1 MSIPDNVAA
10 EIAAKR
16 TPDAEESPENKEDN
30 KDKKPEPKEEGDKT
44 KKSTEKK
51 DDAPEKKGK
60 AAKPKNGQS
69 IAQVAEAAD
78 DEDDEDDDDDEG
90 EDDDHDGDQKKP
102 GSQKRSGLFKEFM
115 GLKRELKDQKR
126 ANKEM
131 DKQYREVASAL
142 GELVEVVKDLKGNK
156 NAQRDEIEEFAEEWG
171 LDKEGLKK
179 LTGILEKNL
188 STKFKPTKAKDDD
201 EDEEDD
207 EPRKKKSKSDPKKSE
222 INTRKVEL
230 AIEAEYEDYLDSF
243 PQVKGKINLKA
254 IKRFII
260 GDEENLEKSFADIVA
275 EMYPGVLDSKGGV
288 DGGSDIGDGEDDGE
302 KMDFNDPKVLSQL
315 DKNPKL
321 KAKYHDDLLSRVK
334 GLKS

>member
-16 TPDAEESPENKEDN
+16 QPDAEDGSDN
-30 KDKKPEPKEEGDKT
+30 KDDKETKPESKEEGKETKKPEKKE
-44 KKSTEKK
+44 
-51 DDAPEKKGK
+51 DAPEKKGK

-78 DEDDEDDDDDEG
+78 DEDDEDDDDEEG
-90 EDDDHDGDQKKP
+90 DDDHDSGKKP

-142 GELVEVVKDLKGNK
+142 TELVDVVKDLKGNK
-156 NAQRDEIEEFAEEWG
+156 SAQRDEIEEFAEEWG

-201 EDEEDD
+201 EDEDEEDD
-207 EPRKKKSKSDPKKSE
+207 EPRKKKSKSEPKKSE
-222 INTRKVEL
+222 INARKVEL

-260 GDEENLEKSFADIVA
+260 GDEENLEKSFADIVS

-302 KMDFNDPKVLSQL
+302 KMDFNDPKVLAQL

-321 KAKYHDDLLSRVK
+321 KTKYHDDLLARVK